1 MHATSILS
9 ILENPGAAIQDVV
22 ERLGKEP
29 GPQPFDLAV
38 VFVSP
43 HHAETLG
50 PLAQVLKETGLVT
63 HILGVTGETIVGQDH
78 EIEDAAAISLWA
90 IRFPQGVTV
99 TPVRLE
105 ATRQGLTGWPPESLA
120 QHPTNQI
127 LILLAD
133 PFSFP
138 TDEWLASLN
147 TEKPALQVVGGN
159 ASGGHQPGNNRLA
172 LGSEIWETGAVGVL
186 IEGPVRI
193 RTVVSQGCRPIGH
206 PLIVTR
212 TEKNLVRELGR
223 RPALEVFQEIFEDLE
238 PSDQRRVLTGLHLG
252 RVINEYQ
259 ERFNR
264 GDFLVRNV
272 LGATEEGAIAITDH
286 LRVGQTVQFHVRDAD
301 SADEDLRELLLS
313 AQNSKPAAALLF
325 SCNGRGTR
333 LFNSADHDVSLLHE
347 ILGKIPVAGFFAMGE
362 IGPIGGRNFLHGF
375 TASIVLFESE

>member
-1 MHATSILS
+1 M
-9 ILENPGAAIQDVV
+9 
-22 ERLGKEP
+22 
-29 GPQPFDLAV
+29 
-38 VFVSP
+38 
-43 HHAETLG
+43 
-50 PLAQVLKETGLVT
+50 
-63 HILGVTGETIVGQDH
+63 
-78 EIEDAAAISLWA
+78 
-90 IRFPQGVTV
+90 
-99 TPVRLE
+99 
-105 ATRQGLTGWPPESLA
+105 
-120 QHPTNQI
+120 
-127 LILLAD
+127 
-133 PFSFP
+133 
-138 TDEWLASLN
+138 
-147 TEKPALQVVGGN
+147 GGN

-272 LGATEEGAIAITDH
+272 LGATEEGAIAITDQ

-333 LFNSADHDVSLLHE
+333 LFNSADHDVSLIHE